1 MGLATK
7 YLTWPNQWIQCFEE
21 GGGCRAYRI
30 FWHSTSVPFWVT
42 GFAVMK
48 PFRALTSV
56 EQLAAYMRAEI
67 LAGSFGNT
75 LPGVNRLA
83 KELAVSPKTI
93 IAAVAQLEHEGL
105 LLSQGERRRCQVIA
119 DVEKVRIKLRVAI
132 LLYQP
137 SDRSLVYMAELF
149 FRLQESGH
157 AAFFADKTLTELGLD
172 VERVASYAKKINPD
186 AWIVLAGSREILEWF
201 ASQGIAVFAQ
211 FGRLQGLP
219 IAGMG
224 VRKIPAMVEAVGK
237 LVKLGHRRIVMI
249 ARSERRKPKPAL
261 FEQKFLDELEQLG
274 IATGPYHLPDWE
286 QTVEGLH
293 RCLDALFQHTPPK
306 LIFVSESTLFLSVK
320 DYLSQRGVI
329 APRDVSLICDD
340 PDEIF
345 SWYHPPVSHIN
356 WDSGPII
363 RRIVLWANK
372 VARGVVDKRQGFTIA
387 DFIEGGTIGP
397 PSAGKVTLK
406 N

>member
-1 MGLATK
+1 
-7 YLTWPNQWIQCFEE
+7 
-21 GGGCRAYRI
+21 
-30 FWHSTSVPFWVT
+30 
-42 GFAVMK
+42 MK
-48 PFRALTSV
+48 LFRALTSV

-119 DVEKVRIKLRVAI
+119 DVEKVRVKLRVAI

-137 SDRSLVYMAELF
+137 SDRNLCYETELLY
-149 FRLQESGH
+149 RLQESGH
-157 AAFFADKTLTELGLD
+157 AAFFADKSLTELGLD

-186 AWIVLAGSREILEWF
+186 AWIVLSGSREILEWF
-201 ASQGIAVFAQ
+201 ASQGVAVFAQ

-237 LVKLGHRRIVMI
+237 MVKLGHRRIVMI
-249 ARSERRKPKPAL
+249 VRSERRKPKPAA
-261 FEQKFLDELEQLG
+261 FEQKFLDELEHLG

-293 RCLDALFQHTPPK
+293 RCLDALFQHTPPT
-306 LIFVSESTLFLSVK
+306 LIFVSESMLFLSVK

-329 APRDVSLICDD
+329 APRDVSLICHD
-340 PDEIF
+340 PDEVF

-356 WDSGPII
+356 WDSGPIV
-363 RRIVLWANK
+363 RRIVGWANK

-387 DFIEGGTIGP
+387 EFVEGGTIGP
-397 PSAGKVTLK
+397 PSAGRLTIKS
-406 N
+406 